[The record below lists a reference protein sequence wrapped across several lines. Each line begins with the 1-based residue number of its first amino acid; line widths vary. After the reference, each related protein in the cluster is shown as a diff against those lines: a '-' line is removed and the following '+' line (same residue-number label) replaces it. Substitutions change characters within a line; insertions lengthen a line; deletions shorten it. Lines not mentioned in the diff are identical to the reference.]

1 MNIQYL
7 IRNAFG
13 DDIWITIPLVL
24 IIGILLL
31 YAASRKPNKGATT
44 KKSIYEKEEIWFI
57 LIIVSL
63 PILSFFSYFTYHF
76 YLFWQGQPQNI
87 DFGGWLMIAGPAIV
101 ISIVAIPFSL
111 VKIIRIQSQNSRV
124 LKKEI

>member
-63 PILSFFSYFTYHF
+63 PILSFFSYFTYFF
-76 YLFWQGQPQNI
+76 YYIWLGQPQNI
-87 DFGGWLMIAGPAIV
+87 DFGWWLMIAGPAIV

-111 VKIIRIQSQNSRV
+111 VKIIRIQSRNSRV